1 MKKTIAMMVTSVLL
15 CGGSVFAQAVTDNKI
30 DDVPAVVT
38 EAAEVTVQ
46 EEVTVEE
53 AVAVQEEVPAEEA
66 VSVQEEVQDIEQAPV
81 TEEALPV
88 VQPVTIEDVQPT
100 EAVEEQRIVRLLSTV
115 GMIDEINDNH
125 FVIKGNDGQ
134 MTVELNISD
143 DTYLLN
149 GVTGEILTWE
159 MLSAGDPVTAYYSP
173 ALTRSIPPQ
182 GQAIALVIGK
192 ESRRGM
198 FINVQRIISEDSLG
212 LTFLNQNEDME
223 ILIPTDDRGQ
233 IPNIKAGMNLLVWGD
248 TMTMSLPAKMTATRS
263 QVLPDTFDMR
273 LDQESNTIW
282 IHGKEAGKFIV
293 KDDTMFLSLRDAAEA
308 LGYKTEWHD
317 SGVIVVSRGAEFY
330 AMQIGSKDYSKQ
342 KMRVQ
347 LHDVPQMI
355 DGITYVPI
363 TVFSQLLGLRIAD
376 FS

>member
-1 MKKTIAMMVTSVLL
+1 MKKTIAMMITSVLL
-15 CGGSVFAQAVTDNKI
+15 CGGSVFAQAVIDNKI
-30 DDVPAVVT
+30 EEAPAVVT
-38 EAAEVTVQ
+38 EAAEVQ
-46 EEVTVEE
+46 
-53 AVAVQEEVPAEEA
+53 AV
-66 VSVQEEVQDIEQAPV
+66 EQAAV
-81 TEEALPV
+81 TGETLPAV
-88 VQPVTIEDVQPT
+88 PPTSIEDVQPT
-100 EAVEEQRIVRLLSTV
+100 EAVEEQRVVRLLSTV
-115 GMIDEINDNH
+115 GVIDEINDNH
-125 FVIKGNDGQ
+125 FVIKGYDDQ
-134 MTVELNISD
+134 MTVELNIND

-149 GVTGEILTWE
+149 GVTGEILTWD
-159 MLSAGDPVTAYYSP
+159 MLSTGDDVTAYYSP

-192 ESRRGM
+192 ETRRGI
-198 FINVQRIISEDSLG
+198 FVNVQRVISEDSLG

-248 TMTMSLPAKMTATRS
+248 TMTMSIPAKMTATRS

-273 LDQESNTIW
+273 LDKEAGKVW
-282 IHGKEAGKFIV
+282 IHGKEAGNIV
-293 KDDTMFLSLRDAAEA
+293 IKDDTTFLSLRDAAEA

-317 SGVIVVSRGAEFY
+317 SGVIVVSRGAEYY

-355 DGITYVPI
+355 DGITYVPV

-376 FS
+376 FSY

>member
-1 MKKTIAMMVTSVLL
+1 MKKTIAMMITSVLL
-15 CGGSVFAQAVTDNKI
+15 CGGSVFAQAVIDNKI
-30 DDVPAVVT
+30 EEAPAVVT
-38 EAAEVTVQ
+38 EAAEVQ
-46 EEVTVEE
+46 
-53 AVAVQEEVPAEEA
+53 AV
-66 VSVQEEVQDIEQAPV
+66 EQAAV
-81 TEEALPV
+81 TGKTLPAV
-88 VQPVTIEDVQPT
+88 LPTSIEDVQPT
-100 EAVEEQRIVRLLSTV
+100 EAVEEQRVVRLLSTV
-115 GMIDEINDNH
+115 GVIDEINDNH
-125 FVIKGNDGQ
+125 FVIKGNDDQ
-134 MTVELNISD
+134 MTVELNIND

-149 GVTGEILTWE
+149 GVTGEILTWD
-159 MLSAGDPVTAYYSP
+159 MLSTGDDVTAYYSP

-192 ESRRGM
+192 ETRRGI
-198 FINVQRIISEDSLG
+198 FVNVQRVISEDSLG

-248 TMTMSLPAKMTATRS
+248 TMTMSIPAKMTATRS

-273 LDQESNTIW
+273 LDKEAGKVW
-282 IHGKEAGKFIV
+282 IHGKEAGNIV
-293 KDDTMFLSLRDAAEA
+293 IKDDTTFLSLRDAAEA

-317 SGVIVVSRGAEFY
+317 SGVIVVSRGAEYY

-355 DGITYVPI
+355 DGITYVPV

-376 FS
+376 FSY

>member
-1 MKKTIAMMVTSVLL
+1 MKKTIAMMITSVLL
-15 CGGSVFAQAVTDNKI
+15 CGGSVFAQAVIDNKI
-30 DDVPAVVT
+30 EEAPAVVT
-38 EAAEVTVQ
+38 EAAEVQ
-46 EEVTVEE
+46 
-53 AVAVQEEVPAEEA
+53 AV
-66 VSVQEEVQDIEQAPV
+66 EQAAV
-81 TEEALPV
+81 TGETLPAV
-88 VQPVTIEDVQPT
+88 PPTSIEDVQPT
-100 EAVEEQRIVRLLSTV
+100 EAVEEQRVVRLLSTV
-115 GMIDEINDNH
+115 GVIDEINDNH
-125 FVIKGNDGQ
+125 FVIKGNDDQ
-134 MTVELNISD
+134 MTVELNIND

-149 GVTGEILTWE
+149 GVTGEILTWD
-159 MLSAGDPVTAYYSP
+159 MLSTGDDVTAYYSP

-192 ESRRGM
+192 ETRRGI
-198 FINVQRIISEDSLG
+198 FVNVQRVISEDSLG

-248 TMTMSLPAKMTATRS
+248 TMTMSIPAKMTATRS

-273 LDQESNTIW
+273 LDKEAGKVW
-282 IHGKEAGKFIV
+282 IHGKEAGNIV
-293 KDDTMFLSLRDAAEA
+293 IKDDTTFLSLRDAAEA

-317 SGVIVVSRGAEFY
+317 SGVIVVSRGAEYY

-355 DGITYVPI
+355 DGITYVPV

-376 FS
+376 FSY

>member
-1 MKKTIAMMVTSVLL
+1 MKKTIAMMITSVLL
-15 CGGSVFAQAVTDNKI
+15 CGGSVFAQVATDNK
-30 DDVPAVVT
+30 VEEAPAVVT
-38 EAAEVTVQ
+38 EV
-46 EEVTVEE
+46 
-53 AVAVQEEVPAEEA
+53 
-66 VSVQEEVQDIEQAPV
+66 QAPKQAVV
-81 TEEALPV
+81 TETATTVAHPA
-88 VQPVTIEDVQPT
+88 TIEDVQPT
-100 EAVEEQRIVRLLSTV
+100 EAVGEQRIVRLLSTV
-115 GMIDEINDNH
+115 GTIDEINDNH
-125 FVIKGNDGQ
+125 FVIKGNDDY
-134 MTVELNISD
+134 MTVELNIND

-159 MLSAGDPVTAYYSP
+159 MLSAGDAVTAYYSP

-192 ESRRGM
+192 ETKRGM
-198 FINVQRIISEDSLG
+198 FVTVQRIIGEDSNG

-233 IPNIKAGMNLLVWGD
+233 IPNIKEGMNLLVWGD
-248 TMTMSLPAKMTATRS
+248 AMTMSLPAQMTATRS

-273 LDQESNTIW
+273 LDKESGTIW
-282 IHGKEAGKFIV
+282 IHGKEAGKIV
-293 KDDTMFLSLRDAAEA
+293 MKDDTMFLSLRDATEA

-355 DGITYVPI
+355 DGVTYVPV

>member
-1 MKKTIAMMVTSVLL
+1 MKKTIAMMITSVLL
-15 CGGSVFAQAVTDNKI
+15 CGGSVFAQAVIDNKI
-30 DDVPAVVT
+30 EEAPAVVT
-38 EAAEVTVQ
+38 EAAEVQ
-46 EEVTVEE
+46 
-53 AVAVQEEVPAEEA
+53 AV
-66 VSVQEEVQDIEQAPV
+66 EQAAV
-81 TEEALPV
+81 TGETLPAV
-88 VQPVTIEDVQPT
+88 PPTSIEDVQPT
-100 EAVEEQRIVRLLSTV
+100 EAVEEQRVVRLLSTV
-115 GMIDEINDNH
+115 GVIDEINDNH
-125 FVIKGNDGQ
+125 FVIKGNDDQ
-134 MTVELNISD
+134 MTVELNIND

-149 GVTGEILTWE
+149 GVTGEILTWD
-159 MLSAGDPVTAYYSP
+159 MLSTGDDVTAYYSP

-192 ESRRGM
+192 ETRRGI
-198 FINVQRIISEDSLG
+198 FVNVQRVISEDSLG

-248 TMTMSLPAKMTATRS
+248 TMTMSIPAKMTATRS
-263 QVLPDTFDMR
+263 QALPDTFDMR
-273 LDQESNTIW
+273 LDKEAGKVW
-282 IHGKEAGKFIV
+282 IHGKEAGNIV
-293 KDDTMFLSLRDAAEA
+293 IKDDTTFLSLRDAAEA

-317 SGVIVVSRGAEFY
+317 SGVIVVSRGAEYY

-355 DGITYVPI
+355 DGITYVPV

-376 FS
+376 FSY

>member
-1 MKKTIAMMVTSVLL
+1 MKKTIAMMITSVLL

-30 DDVPAVVT
+30 EEAPAVVT
-38 EAAEVTVQ
+38 EAAEVQ
-46 EEVTVEE
+46 
-53 AVAVQEEVPAEEA
+53 AV
-66 VSVQEEVQDIEQAPV
+66 EQAAV
-81 TEEALPV
+81 TGETLPAV
-88 VQPVTIEDVQPT
+88 PPTSIEDVQPT
-100 EAVEEQRIVRLLSTV
+100 EAVEEQRVVRLLSTV
-115 GMIDEINDNH
+115 GVIDEINDNH
-125 FVIKGNDGQ
+125 FVIKGNDDQ
-134 MTVELNISD
+134 MTVELNIND

-149 GVTGEILTWE
+149 GVTGEILTWD
-159 MLSAGDPVTAYYSP
+159 MLSTGDDVTAYYSP

-192 ESRRGM
+192 ETRRGI
-198 FINVQRIISEDSLG
+198 FVNVQRVISEDSLG

-248 TMTMSLPAKMTATRS
+248 TMTMSIPAKMTATRS

-273 LDQESNTIW
+273 LDKEAGKVW
-282 IHGKEAGKFIV
+282 IHGKEAGNIV
-293 KDDTMFLSLRDAAEA
+293 IKDNTTFLSLRDAAEA

-317 SGVIVVSRGAEFY
+317 SGVIVVSRGAEYY

-355 DGITYVPI
+355 DGITYVPV

-376 FS
+376 FSY

>member
-1 MKKTIAMMVTSVLL
+1 MKKTIAMMITSVLL

-30 DDVPAVVT
+30 EEAPAVVT
-38 EAAEVTVQ
+38 EAAEVQ
-46 EEVTVEE
+46 
-53 AVAVQEEVPAEEA
+53 AV
-66 VSVQEEVQDIEQAPV
+66 EQAAV
-81 TEEALPV
+81 TGETLPAV
-88 VQPVTIEDVQPT
+88 PPTSIEDVQPT
-100 EAVEEQRIVRLLSTV
+100 EAVEEQRVVRLLSTV
-115 GMIDEINDNH
+115 GVIDEINDNH
-125 FVIKGNDGQ
+125 FVIKGNDDQ
-134 MTVELNISD
+134 MTVELNIND

-149 GVTGEILTWE
+149 GVTGEILTWD
-159 MLSAGDPVTAYYSP
+159 MLSTGDDVTAYYSP

-192 ESRRGM
+192 ETRRGI
-198 FINVQRIISEDSLG
+198 FVNVQRVISEDSLG

-248 TMTMSLPAKMTATRS
+248 TMTMSIPAKMTATRS

-273 LDQESNTIW
+273 LDKEAGKVW
-282 IHGKEAGKFIV
+282 IHGKEAGNIV
-293 KDDTMFLSLRDAAEA
+293 IKDDTTFLSLRDAAEA

-317 SGVIVVSRGAEFY
+317 SGVIVVSRGAEYY

-355 DGITYVPI
+355 DGITYVPV

-376 FS
+376 FSY

>member
-1 MKKTIAMMVTSVLL
+1 MKKTIAMMITSVLL
-15 CGGSVFAQAVTDNKI
+15 CGGSVFAQAVFDNKI
-30 DDVPAVVT
+30 EEAPAVVT
-38 EAAEVTVQ
+38 EAAEVQ
-46 EEVTVEE
+46 
-53 AVAVQEEVPAEEA
+53 AV
-66 VSVQEEVQDIEQAPV
+66 EQAAV
-81 TEEALPV
+81 TGETLPAV
-88 VQPVTIEDVQPT
+88 PPTSIEDVQPT
-100 EAVEEQRIVRLLSTV
+100 EAVEEQRVVRLLSTV
-115 GMIDEINDNH
+115 GVIDEINDNH
-125 FVIKGNDGQ
+125 FVIKGNDDQ
-134 MTVELNISD
+134 MTVELNIND

-149 GVTGEILTWE
+149 GVTGEILTWD
-159 MLSAGDPVTAYYSP
+159 MLSTGDDVTAYYSP

-192 ESRRGM
+192 ETRRGI
-198 FINVQRIISEDSLG
+198 FVNVQRVISEDSLG

-248 TMTMSLPAKMTATRS
+248 TMTMSIPAKMTATRS

-273 LDQESNTIW
+273 LDKEAGKVW
-282 IHGKEAGKFIV
+282 IHGKEAGNIV
-293 KDDTMFLSLRDAAEA
+293 IKDDTTFLSLRDAAEA

-317 SGVIVVSRGAEFY
+317 SGVIVVSRGAEYY

-355 DGITYVPI
+355 DGITYVPV

-376 FS
+376 FSY

>member
-1 MKKTIAMMVTSVLL
+1 MKKTIAMMMTSVLL

-30 DDVPAVVT
+30 EESPVAVT
-38 EAAEVTVQ
+38 EI
-46 EEVTVEE
+46 
-53 AVAVQEEVPAEEA
+53 
-66 VSVQEEVQDIEQAPV
+66 SVQEEVQAPEQVPV

-88 VQPVTIEDVQPT
+88 VQPTSIDEVQPT
-100 EAVEEQRIVRLLSTV
+100 EAVEEQRIIRLLSTV
-115 GMIDEINDNH
+115 GMIEEINDNH
-125 FVIKGNDGQ
+125 FVIKGNDEQ
-134 MTVELNISD
+134 MTVELNIND

-149 GVTGEILTWE
+149 GVTGEILTWD
-159 MLSAGDPVTAYYSP
+159 MLSTGDAVTAYYSP

-192 ESRRGM
+192 ETRRGM
-198 FINVQRIISEDSLG
+198 FVNVQRVISEDSLG

-233 IPNIKAGMNLLVWGD
+233 IPHIKAGMNLLVWGD
-248 TMTMSLPAKMTATRS
+248 TMTMSIPAKMTATRS

-273 LDQESNTIW
+273 LDKEAGKVW
-282 IHGKEAGKFIV
+282 IHGKEAGNIIM

-317 SGVIVVSRGAEFY
+317 SGVIVVSRGAEYY

-355 DGITYVPI
+355 DGITYVPV

>member
-1 MKKTIAMMVTSVLL
+1 
-15 CGGSVFAQAVTDNKI
+15 
-30 DDVPAVVT
+30 
-38 EAAEVTVQ
+38 
-46 EEVTVEE
+46 
-53 AVAVQEEVPAEEA
+53 
-66 VSVQEEVQDIEQAPV
+66 
-81 TEEALPV
+81 
-88 VQPVTIEDVQPT
+88 
-100 EAVEEQRIVRLLSTV
+100 
-115 GMIDEINDNH
+115 
-125 FVIKGNDGQ
+125 
-134 MTVELNISD
+134 MTVELNIND

-149 GVTGEILTWE
+149 GVTGEILTWD
-159 MLSAGDPVTAYYSP
+159 MLSTGDDVTAYYSP

-192 ESRRGM
+192 ETRRGM
-198 FINVQRIISEDSLG
+198 FVNVQRIISEDSLG
-212 LTFLNQNEDME
+212 ITFLNQNEDME

-248 TMTMSLPAKMTATRS
+248 SMTLSLPAKMTATRS

-273 LDQESNTIW
+273 LDKEAGKVW
-282 IHGKEAGKFIV
+282 IHGKEAGNLIV
-293 KDDTMFLSLRDAAEA
+293 RDDTTFLSLRDAAEA

-317 SGVIVVSRGAEFY
+317 SGVIVVSRGAEYY

-355 DGITYVPI
+355 NGITYVPV

-376 FS
+376 FSY

>member
-1 MKKTIAMMVTSVLL
+1 MKKTIAMMITSVLL

-30 DDVPAVVT
+30 EETPVAVT
-38 EAAEVTVQ
+38 EAVDVLGAQ
-46 EEVTVEE
+46 
-53 AVAVQEEVPAEEA
+53 
-66 VSVQEEVQDIEQAPV
+66 QA
-81 TEEALPV
+81 
-88 VQPVTIEDVQPT
+88 ID
-100 EAVEEQRIVRLLSTV
+100 VEEQRVVRLLSTI
-115 GMIDEINDNH
+115 GTIDEINDNH
-125 FVIKGNDGQ
+125 FVIKGNDDQ
-134 MTVELNISD
+134 MTVELNVND

-149 GVTGEILTWE
+149 GVTGEILTWD
-159 MLSAGDPVTAYYSP
+159 MLSAGDDVTAYYSP

-192 ESRRGM
+192 ETKRGM
-198 FINVQRIISEDSLG
+198 FVNVQRVISEDSYG
-212 LTFLNQNEDME
+212 ITFLNQNEDME
-223 ILIPTDDRGQ
+223 ILIPTDERGQ
-233 IPNIKAGMNLLVWGD
+233 TPHIKAGMNLLIWGD
-248 TMTMSLPAKMTATRS
+248 TMTMSLPAQMTATRS
-263 QVLPDTFDMR
+263 QILPDTFDMR
-273 LDQESNTIW
+273 LDKEAGKVW
-282 IHGKEAGKFIV
+282 IHGKEAGNIIM

-317 SGVIVVSRGAEFY
+317 SGVIVVSRGPEYY

-355 DGITYVPI
+355 NGITYVPV

>member
-1 MKKTIAMMVTSVLL
+1 MKKTIAMMITSVLL

-30 DDVPAVVT
+30 EEAPAVVT
-38 EAAEVTVQ
+38 EAAEVQ
-46 EEVTVEE
+46 
-53 AVAVQEEVPAEEA
+53 AV
-66 VSVQEEVQDIEQAPV
+66 EQAAV
-81 TEEALPV
+81 TGETLPAV
-88 VQPVTIEDVQPT
+88 PLTSIEDVQPT
-100 EAVEEQRIVRLLSTV
+100 EAVEEQRVVRLLSTV
-115 GMIDEINDNH
+115 GVIDEINDNH
-125 FVIKGNDGQ
+125 FVIKGNDDQ
-134 MTVELNISD
+134 MTVELNIND

-149 GVTGEILTWE
+149 GVTGEILTWD
-159 MLSAGDPVTAYYSP
+159 MLSTGDDVTAYYSP

-192 ESRRGM
+192 ETRRGI
-198 FINVQRIISEDSLG
+198 FVNVQRVISEDSLG

-248 TMTMSLPAKMTATRS
+248 TMTMSIPAKMTATRS

-273 LDQESNTIW
+273 LDKEAGKVW
-282 IHGKEAGKFIV
+282 IHGKEAGNIV
-293 KDDTMFLSLRDAAEA
+293 IKDDTTFLSLRDAAEA

-317 SGVIVVSRGAEFY
+317 SGVIVVSRGAEYY

-355 DGITYVPI
+355 DGITYVPV

-376 FS
+376 FSY

>member
-1 MKKTIAMMVTSVLL
+1 MKKTIAMMITSVLL
-15 CGGSVFAQAVTDNKI
+15 CGGSVFAQAVIDNKI
-30 DDVPAVVT
+30 EEAPAVVT
-38 EAAEVTVQ
+38 EAAEVQ
-46 EEVTVEE
+46 
-53 AVAVQEEVPAEEA
+53 AV
-66 VSVQEEVQDIEQAPV
+66 EQAAV
-81 TEEALPV
+81 TGETLPAV
-88 VQPVTIEDVQPT
+88 PPTSIEDVLPT
-100 EAVEEQRIVRLLSTV
+100 EAVEVQRVVRLLSTV
-115 GMIDEINDNH
+115 GVIDEINDNH
-125 FVIKGNDGQ
+125 FVIKGNDDQ
-134 MTVELNISD
+134 MTVELNIND

-149 GVTGEILTWE
+149 GVTGEILTWD
-159 MLSAGDPVTAYYSP
+159 MLSTGDDVTAYYSP

-192 ESRRGM
+192 ETRRGI
-198 FINVQRIISEDSLG
+198 FVNVQRVISEDSLG

-248 TMTMSLPAKMTATRS
+248 TMTMSIPAKMTATRS

-273 LDQESNTIW
+273 LDKEAGKVW
-282 IHGKEAGKFIV
+282 IHGKEAGNIV
-293 KDDTMFLSLRDAAEA
+293 IKDDTTFLSLRDAAEA

-317 SGVIVVSRGAEFY
+317 SGVIVVSRGAEYY

-355 DGITYVPI
+355 DGITYVPV

-376 FS
+376 FSY

>member
-1 MKKTIAMMVTSVLL
+1 MKKTIAMMITSVLL
-15 CGGSVFAQAVTDNKI
+15 CGGSVFAQAVIDNKI
-30 DDVPAVVT
+30 EEAPAVVT
-38 EAAEVTVQ
+38 EAAEVQ
-46 EEVTVEE
+46 
-53 AVAVQEEVPAEEA
+53 AV
-66 VSVQEEVQDIEQAPV
+66 EQAAV
-81 TEEALPV
+81 TGKTLPAV
-88 VQPVTIEDVQPT
+88 PPTSIEDVQPT
-100 EAVEEQRIVRLLSTV
+100 EAVEEQRVVRLLSTV
-115 GMIDEINDNH
+115 GVIDEINDNH
-125 FVIKGNDGQ
+125 FVIKGNDDQ
-134 MTVELNISD
+134 MTVELNIND

-149 GVTGEILTWE
+149 GVTGEILTWD
-159 MLSAGDPVTAYYSP
+159 MLSTGDDVTAYYSP

-192 ESRRGM
+192 ETRRGI
-198 FINVQRIISEDSLG
+198 FVNVQHVISEDSLG

-248 TMTMSLPAKMTATRS
+248 TMTMSIPAKMTATRS

-273 LDQESNTIW
+273 LDKEAGKVW
-282 IHGKEAGKFIV
+282 IHGKEAGNIV
-293 KDDTMFLSLRDAAEA
+293 IKDDTTFLSLRDAAEA

-317 SGVIVVSRGAEFY
+317 SGVIVVSRGAEYY

-355 DGITYVPI
+355 DGITYVPV

-376 FS
+376 FSY

>member
-1 MKKTIAMMVTSVLL
+1 MKKTIAMMITSVLL
-15 CGGSVFAQAVTDNKI
+15 YGGRVFAQAVIDNKI
-30 DDVPAVVT
+30 EEAPAVVT
-38 EAAEVTVQ
+38 EAAEVQ
-46 EEVTVEE
+46 
-53 AVAVQEEVPAEEA
+53 AV
-66 VSVQEEVQDIEQAPV
+66 EQAAV
-81 TEEALPV
+81 TGETLPAV
-88 VQPVTIEDVQPT
+88 PPTSIEDVQPT
-100 EAVEEQRIVRLLSTV
+100 EAVEEQRVVRLLSTV
-115 GMIDEINDNH
+115 GVIDEINDNH
-125 FVIKGNDGQ
+125 FVIKGNDDQ
-134 MTVELNISD
+134 MTVELNIND

-149 GVTGEILTWE
+149 GVTGEILTWD
-159 MLSAGDPVTAYYSP
+159 MLSTGDDVTAYYSP

-192 ESRRGM
+192 ETRRGI
-198 FINVQRIISEDSLG
+198 FVNVQRVISEDSLG
-212 LTFLNQNEDME
+212 LSFLNLYEDME

-248 TMTMSLPAKMTATRS
+248 TMTMSIPAKMTATRS

-273 LDQESNTIW
+273 LDKEAGKVW
-282 IHGKEAGKFIV
+282 IHGKEAGNIV
-293 KDDTMFLSLRDAAEA
+293 IKDDTTFLSLRDAAEA

-317 SGVIVVSRGAEFY
+317 SGVIVVSRGAEYY

-355 DGITYVPI
+355 DGITYVPV

-376 FS
+376 FSY

>member
-1 MKKTIAMMVTSVLL
+1 MKKTIAMMITSVLL
-15 CGGSVFAQAVTDNKI
+15 CGGSVFAQAVIDNKI
-30 DDVPAVVT
+30 EEAPAVVT
-38 EAAEVTVQ
+38 EAAEVQ
-46 EEVTVEE
+46 
-53 AVAVQEEVPAEEA
+53 AV
-66 VSVQEEVQDIEQAPV
+66 EQAAV
-81 TEEALPV
+81 TGKTLPAV
-88 VQPVTIEDVQPT
+88 PPTSIEDVQPT
-100 EAVEEQRIVRLLSTV
+100 EAVEEQRVVRLLSTV
-115 GMIDEINDNH
+115 GVIDEINDNH
-125 FVIKGNDGQ
+125 FVIKGNDDQ
-134 MTVELNISD
+134 MTVELNIND

-149 GVTGEILTWE
+149 GVTGEILTWD
-159 MLSAGDPVTAYYSP
+159 MLSTGDDVTAYYSP

-192 ESRRGM
+192 ETRRGI
-198 FINVQRIISEDSLG
+198 FVNVQRVISEDSLG

-248 TMTMSLPAKMTATRS
+248 TMTMSIPAKMTATRS

-273 LDQESNTIW
+273 LDKEAGKVW
-282 IHGKEAGKFIV
+282 IHGKEAGNIV
-293 KDDTMFLSLRDAAEA
+293 IKDDTTFLSLRDAAEA

-317 SGVIVVSRGAEFY
+317 SGVIVVSRGAEYY

-355 DGITYVPI
+355 DGITYVPV
-363 TVFSQLLGLRIAD
+363 TVFSQLLELRIAD
-376 FS
+376 FSY

>member
-1 MKKTIAMMVTSVLL
+1 MKKTIAMMITSVLL

-30 DDVPAVVT
+30 EEAPAVVT
-38 EAAEVTVQ
+38 EAAEVQ
-46 EEVTVEE
+46 
-53 AVAVQEEVPAEEA
+53 AV
-66 VSVQEEVQDIEQAPV
+66 EQAAV
-81 TEEALPV
+81 TGETLPAV
-88 VQPVTIEDVQPT
+88 PPTSIEDVQPT
-100 EAVEEQRIVRLLSTV
+100 EAVEEQRVVRLLSTV
-115 GMIDEINDNH
+115 GVIDEINDNH
-125 FVIKGNDGQ
+125 FVIKGNDDQ
-134 MTVELNISD
+134 MTVELNIND

-149 GVTGEILTWE
+149 GVTGEILTWD
-159 MLSAGDPVTAYYSP
+159 MLSTGDDVTAYYSP

-192 ESRRGM
+192 ETRRGI
-198 FINVQRIISEDSLG
+198 FVNVQRVISEDSLG

-248 TMTMSLPAKMTATRS
+248 TMTMSIPAKMTATRS

-273 LDQESNTIW
+273 LDKEAGKVW
-282 IHGKEAGKFIV
+282 IHGKEAGNIV
-293 KDDTMFLSLRDAAEA
+293 IKDNTTFLSLRDAAEA

-317 SGVIVVSRGAEFY
+317 SGVIVVSRGAEYY

-355 DGITYVPI
+355 DGITYVPV
-363 TVFSQLLGLRIAD
+363 TVFSQLLGLRIAN
-376 FS
+376 FSY

>member
-1 MKKTIAMMVTSVLL
+1 MKKTIAMMITSVLL
-15 CGGSVFAQAVTDNKI
+15 CGGSVFAQAVIDNKI
-30 DDVPAVVT
+30 EEAPAVVT
-38 EAAEVTVQ
+38 EAAEVQ
-46 EEVTVEE
+46 
-53 AVAVQEEVPAEEA
+53 AV
-66 VSVQEEVQDIEQAPV
+66 EQAAV
-81 TEEALPV
+81 TGETLPAV
-88 VQPVTIEDVQPT
+88 PPTSIEDVQPT
-100 EAVEEQRIVRLLSTV
+100 EAVEEQRVVRLLSTV
-115 GMIDEINDNH
+115 GVIDEINDNH
-125 FVIKGNDGQ
+125 FVIKGNDDQ
-134 MTVELNISD
+134 MTVELNIND

-149 GVTGEILTWE
+149 GVTGEILTWD
-159 MLSAGDPVTAYYSP
+159 MLSTGDDVTAYYSP

-192 ESRRGM
+192 ETRRGI
-198 FINVQRIISEDSLG
+198 FVNVQRVISEDSLG

-248 TMTMSLPAKMTATRS
+248 TMTMSIPAKMTATRS

-273 LDQESNTIW
+273 LDKEAGKVW
-282 IHGKEAGKFIV
+282 IHGKEAGNIV
-293 KDDTMFLSLRDAAEA
+293 IKDNTTFLSLRDAAEA

-317 SGVIVVSRGAEFY
+317 SGVIVVSRGAEYY

-355 DGITYVPI
+355 DGITYVPV

-376 FS
+376 FSY